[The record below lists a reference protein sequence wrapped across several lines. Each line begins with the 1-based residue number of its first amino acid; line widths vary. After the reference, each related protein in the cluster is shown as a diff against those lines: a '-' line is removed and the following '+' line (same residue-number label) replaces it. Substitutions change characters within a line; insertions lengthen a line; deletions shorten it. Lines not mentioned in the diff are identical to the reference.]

1 MAQKVLAL
9 CDSNIHYG
17 SRLADYLEKQKGF
30 PLRVVL
36 FSDTEQFAQYVS
48 GHRPSYLIL
57 SEDVFEKLP
66 EKERR
71 RAKKLFVLC
80 RHAPRDEGG
89 EVRVKGHSEVQEA
102 GRGEVR
108 ETGRSEV
115 RETGRHALRETAEI
129 RVSEQAV
136 YGEYH
141 AAEIIRIYRYQPAGS
156 IMRVLLS
163 EFDEEDWGGPQA
175 GLTGEGTKIIGVFTP
190 IGRSMQTNF
199 SVTLGQLLTK
209 RGRTLY
215 INLESWSGFRAL
227 LGRELKPDITDL
239 MFFAEKEREQFMKQV
254 EAMIDTIGSLE
265 YIPPAS
271 AYMDLAAITQEQW
284 IKVLTG
290 LREDGRF
297 AYLVLDV
304 TEQIQGMLA
313 VLKMCDLIYTIEGTD
328 RIAKAKMYEYEK
340 LLELMECDGIMQKT
354 KKKRLPPVRFAE
366 MDFSRMIYSELAGY
380 VRRLIEED
388 FDGRPP

>member
-36 FSDTEQFAQYVS
+36 FSDTEQFARYVS

-57 SEDVFEKLP
+57 SEDVLEKLP

-80 RHAPRDEGG
+80 RCAPRDEGG
-89 EVRVKGHSEVQEA
+89 EVRVKGHSEV
-102 GRGEVR
+102 
-108 ETGRSEV
+108 
-115 RETGRHALRETAEI
+115 RETAEI

-163 EFDEEDWGGPQA
+163 EFDEEDWGGAQA

-254 EAMIDTIGSLE
+254 EVMIDTIGSLE

-366 MDFSRMIYSELAGY
+366 MDLSRMIYSELAGY

>member
-66 EKERR
+66 EKEWR

-163 EFDEEDWGGPQA
+163 EFDEEDWGGAQA

-366 MDFSRMIYSELAGY
+366 MDFGRMIYSELAGY

>member
-129 RVSEQAV
+129 RVSEQKV

-163 EFDEEDWGGPQA
+163 EFDEEDWGGAQT

-254 EAMIDTIGSLE
+254 EVMIDTIGSLE

-366 MDFSRMIYSELAGY
+366 MDLSRMIYSELAGY